1 MNLLKVVKRNKIQR
15 ICALLAVGVLA
26 LTACRRVPGEVIAP
40 DEMAMLLADIHVG
53 DAVVEQN
60 RRDYGSD
67 SVKMLLKQSILA
79 RHGVDGERF
88 DSSLSWYAHNPEIYL
103 EVYDKT
109 IEILQTRMNEND
121 AQIAGSLSVVGD
133 SVDLWG
139 GARFLAVSDLSAT
152 KYVTFNIEA
161 DENSEQGDRYTWR
174 GKFVNNISK
183 TRWGIAATYSDG
195 TVEVLDAEA
204 DKDGWNEIEFVSDS
218 TLHPEKIYG
227 YMEVQSRP
235 GMTTWIDSIQLV
247 RNRKNPASYRHRY
260 SLRTYRR

>member
-1 MNLLKVVKRNKIQR
+1 
-15 ICALLAVGVLA
+15 
-26 LTACRRVPGEVIAP
+26 
-40 DEMAMLLADIHVG
+40 
-53 DAVVEQN
+53 
-60 RRDYGSD
+60 
-67 SVKMLLKQSILA
+67 
-79 RHGVDGERF
+79 
-88 DSSLSWYAHNPEIYL
+88 
-103 EVYDKT
+103 
-109 IEILQTRMNEND
+109 MNEND

-139 GARFLAVSDLSAT
+139 GARFLAVSALSAT